1 MTHVPGFKMTS
12 EKGGKSPT
20 AGRAPSA
27 QRSLDHG
34 RIVALPEETPYLDG
48 VQLGRL
54 EQSFRDW
61 SRCLSRPVLRVS
73 RRRIL
78 MIFLLIRYTGAKLNE
93 VQAVNPCE
101 DLDLESRSV
110 RYRRSGSAREGARE
124 VQISAALAEEIG
136 LTLAD
141 PDFADFLPAL
151 FQVDPGFVRR
161 KFYERAQEC
170 GFPKR
175 AGSPEMIRKARA
187 AELMQG
193 NMPLPAVQTMLGHST
208 PNLTSSYVS
217 FSEEE
222 MQQVTRLFLE
232 RESARKTSAR
242 NAFFGKITTL
252 ERGDIQSRIE
262 LLTMGGHS
270 VTTLITNDSLERL
283 ALKKGRLV
291 TAEVKAPWVSLQKG
305 EKKPLS
311 TAENIFQG
319 VISRISEGEIA
330 GEYVIRLADGNEL
343 CAVVASAAG
352 RSLGLREQDRVWALF
367 SSCAVVLHL
376 D

>member
-1 MTHVPGFKMTS
+1 M
-12 EKGGKSPT
+12 
-20 AGRAPSA
+20 
-27 QRSLDHG
+27 DHG
-34 RIVALPEETPYLDG
+34 RIVALPEKPRYLDS

-54 EQSFRDW
+54 EQAFREW
-61 SRCLSRPVLRVS
+61 SKCLSRPVLRVS

-93 VQAVNPCE
+93 VQALNPVT
-101 DLDLESRSV
+101 DIDVGSRFV
-110 RYRRSGSAREGARE
+110 RFRRPGPGREGRRE
-124 VQISAALAEEIG
+124 VQISEALAEEIG
-136 LTLAD
+136 LTLGD
-141 PDFADFLPAL
+141 PDFTDFLPDL

-193 NMPLPAVQTMLGHST
+193 NMPLPAVQAMLGHST

-232 RESARKTSAR
+232 RESVRKTSAR
-242 NAFFGKITTL
+242 NAFFGKITAL

-262 LLTMGGHS
+262 LLTMGGHT

-283 ALKKGRLV
+283 ALKRGRLV

-311 TAENIFQG
+311 SAENIFQG
-319 VISRISEGEIA
+319 VITRISEGEIA

-343 CAVVASAAG
+343 CAIVTGVAG
-352 RSLGLREQDRVWALF
+352 RKLGFREQDRVWALF